1 MLIGYARV
9 STADQALDLQKDAL
23 RKAGCK
29 LIFENT
35 SSGAKSDRP
44 GLNEA
49 LAYLR
54 AGDTLVFWK
63 LDRVIRSLQ
72 RLITLA
78 QECKARG
85 IGLKSLQDQIDTS
98 SRMDRFLYHA
108 MSTVAKLERDLTS
121 GHRSHRSRHREC
133 AASLPRQ

>member
-1 MLIGYARV
+1 MKRTMLIDHARV
-9 STADQALDLQKDAL
+9 STADQTLDLQKAAL
-23 RKAGCK
+23 RKAACK

-78 QECKARG
+78 
-85 IGLKSLQDQIDTS
+85 
-98 SRMDRFLYHA
+98 
-108 MSTVAKLERDLTS
+108 
-121 GHRSHRSRHREC
+121 
-133 AASLPRQ
+133 